1 MAKYEAGDTV
11 HIVGRATVIFKEKEY
26 LVTQVISIG
35 DSNYLMLSSLF
46 QPFQLIF
53 CVVEMDNLEMVT
65 NMDIVNQLLSRVGEK
80 A

>member
-11 HIVGRATVIFKEKEY
+11 IFQEKEY

>member
-11 HIVGRATVIFKEKEY
+11 IFQEKEY

-53 CVVEMDNLEMVT
+53 CVVETDNLEMVT